1 MPIVDRYIS
10 RVRKPV
16 RRKGGERYMLFTLL
30 SFAASVALTRLFL
43 EITGYPQIGGGELHI
58 AHVLWGGLLLF
69 GAALLPLIFANR
81 WVYVV
86 GSLLAGAGVGL
97 FIDEVGKFITSSND
111 YFHPI
116 AAPIVYVFFLLTVM
130 IYLQVRRPA
139 AREVRDELYLALDG
153 LQEVLDRDLEPSERL
168 ALKLRLRKIADSDQY
183 PDLARLAESLLEYL
197 TSEELRIAPET
208 TSTLE
213 QLVDQLGQFETRWI
227 TRRRLKAV
235 LAGGLAALGI
245 LALWN
250 LVVLLLA
257 TRDPS
262 SLENMITELVAGGKV
277 ASITGM
283 FWFSTQVALDGLVG
297 LLLVVSA
304 GLLIINKDREGV
316 ALGYVGLLLSL
327 AVVNLVVFYFEQFS
341 TILSALVQFLLL
353 LGVML
358 YRRRYLAD
366 STHLGA
372 EIVERG
378 GKGY

>member
-16 RRKGGERYMLFTLL
+16 RREGSERYLLFTLL

-43 EITGYPQIGGGELHI
+43 EITGYPQLGGGELHI

-69 GAALLPLIFANR
+69 GAALLPLIFTNR

-97 FIDEVGKFITSSND
+97 FIDEVGKFINQTND
-111 YFHPI
+111 YFHPL
-116 AAPIVYVFFLLTVM
+116 AAPIVYAFFLLTVL

-139 AREVRDELYLALDG
+139 EREARDELYLALDG

-168 ALKLRLRKIADSDQY
+168 ALKFRLRKIADSDQH
-183 PDLARLAESLLEYL
+183 PELARLAESLTEYL
-197 TSEELRIAPET
+197 VSEELRIVPET
-208 TSTLE
+208 TSVLE
-213 QLVDQLGQFETRWI
+213 RLGNKLGQLETRWI
-227 TRRRLKAV
+227 TKRRLKAV
-235 LAGGLAALGI
+235 LAGGLGALGI

-250 LVVLLLA
+250 LAMLLLA

-262 SLENMITELVAGGKV
+262 RLENMITELVTGGQV

-283 FWFSTQVALDGLVG
+283 FWFSARVAVEGFVG
-297 LLLVVSA
+297 LLLVVSG
-304 GLLIINKDREGV
+304 GLFVANKDRSGV
-316 ALGYVGLLLSL
+316 ALGYIGLLLSL
-327 AVVNLVVFYFEQFS
+327 AAVNLMIFYFEQFS
-341 TILSALVQFLLL
+341 TIIPALVQFLLL
-353 LGVML
+353 LGVIF
-358 YRRRYLAD
+358 YRRRYITD
-366 STHLGA
+366 SIYLSA

-378 GKGY
+378 G

>member
-16 RRKGGERYMLFTLL
+16 RREGGERYLLFTLL

-43 EITGYPQIGGGELHI
+43 ELTGYPQIGGGELHI

-81 WVYVV
+81 WIYVV

-139 AREVRDELYLALDG
+139 ARETRDELYLALDG
-153 LQEVLDRDLEPSERL
+153 LQEVLDRDLEPSERQV
-168 ALKLRLRKIADSDQY
+168 LKNRLRKIADDDRH
-183 PDLARLAESLLEYL
+183 PDLARLAEGLLEYL
-197 TSEELRIAPET
+197 ACDEVRLAPE
-208 TSTLE
+208 SHSFLDR
-213 QLVDQLGQFETRWI
+213 LLGSLRQMEKRWI
-227 TRRRLKAV
+227 TERRLKAV

-250 LVVLLLA
+250 LVVLLVV

-262 SLENMITELVAGGKV
+262 RLESMISELVVGGQV

-283 FWFSTQVALDGLVG
+283 FWFSARIAVEGFVG

-304 GLLIINKDREGV
+304 GLLIANKDRSGA
-316 ALGYVGLLLSL
+316 ALGYIGLLLSL

-341 TILSALVQFLLL
+341 TIIPALVQFLIL
-353 LGVML
+353 LGVMY
-358 YRRRYLAD
+358 YRRRYLTA
-366 STHLGA
+366 STYLSA

-378 GKGY
+378 G

>member
-16 RRKGGERYMLFTLL
+16 RREGTERYLLFTLL

-43 EITGYPQIGGGELHI
+43 ELTGYPQIAGGELHI

-97 FIDEVGKFITSSND
+97 FIDEVGKFITQSND
-111 YFHPI
+111 YFHPV
-116 AAPIVYVFFLLTVM
+116 AAPIVYAFFLLTVM

-139 AREVRDELYLALDG
+139 EREARDELYLALDG

-168 ALKLRLRKIADSDQY
+168 ALKFRLRKIADDDQH

-197 TSEELRIAPET
+197 ACEELRIAPET

-213 QLVDQLGQFETRWI
+213 RWMDKLGQVETRWI

-235 LAGGLAALGI
+235 LAGGLAALGL

-250 LVVLLLA
+250 LVMLLLA

-262 SLENMITELVAGGKV
+262 RLESMITELVVGGQV

-283 FWFSTQVALDGLVG
+283 FWFSARVAVEGFVG

-304 GLLIINKDREGV
+304 GLFITNKDRSG
-316 ALGYVGLLLSL
+316 AAMGYIGLLLSL
-327 AVVNLVVFYFEQFS
+327 AAVNLMIFYFEQFS
-341 TILSALVQFLLL
+341 TIFPALVQFLLL
-353 LGVML
+353 LGVMY
-358 YRRRYLAD
+358 YRRRYLRD
-366 STHLGA
+366 SIYLST
-372 EIVERG
+372 EVVERG
-378 GKGY
+378 G

>member
-1 MPIVDRYIS
+1 MNRYIS

-16 RRKGGERYMLFTLL
+16 RREGGERYLLFTLL

-43 EITGYPQIGGGELHI
+43 ELTGYPQIGGGELHI

-69 GAALLPLIFANR
+69 VAALLPLIFANR

-97 FIDEVGKFITSSND
+97 FIDEVGKFITQTND
-111 YFHPI
+111 YFHPA
-116 AAPIVYVFFLLTVM
+116 AAPIVYAFFLLTVL

-139 AREVRDELYLALDG
+139 ARQARDELYCALDG

-168 ALKLRLRKIADSDQY
+168 ALKFRLRKIADDDQH
-183 PDLARLAESLLEYL
+183 PDLARLAESLLKYL
-197 TSEELRIAPET
+197 AYEELRIAPET

-213 QLVDQLGQFETRWI
+213 RLVDKLGQLEIRWI
-227 TRRRLKAV
+227 KRGRLKAV
-235 LAGGLAALGI
+235 LSGGLAALGL

-262 SLENMITELVAGGKV
+262 RLENMITELVVGGQV

-283 FWFSTQVALDGLVG
+283 FWFSVRVALEGFVG
-297 LLLVVSA
+297 LLLVVSS
-304 GLLIINKDREGV
+304 GLLIANHDRRGTD
-316 ALGYVGLLLSL
+316 LGYIGLLLSL
-327 AVVNLVVFYFEQFS
+327 AAVNLMIFYFEQFS
-341 TILSALVQFLLL
+341 TIIPALVQFLLL
-353 LGVML
+353 LGVMY
-358 YRRRYLAD
+358 YRRRYLLP
-366 STHLGA
+366 STDLT
-372 EIVERG
+372 EIAERG
-378 GKGY
+378 GQVVNNKS

>member
-16 RRKGGERYMLFTLL
+16 RRERGERYLLLTLL

-43 EITGYPQIGGGELHI
+43 ELTGYPQIGGGELHI

-69 GAALLPLIFANR
+69 SAALLPLIFANR

-97 FIDEVGKFITSSND
+97 FIDEVGKFITQTND
-111 YFHPI
+111 YFHPA
-116 AAPIVYVFFLLTVM
+116 AAPIVYAFFLLTVL

-139 AREVRDELYLALDG
+139 AREARDELYIALDG

-168 ALKLRLRKIADSDQY
+168 ALKSRLRKIADSDQY

-197 TSEELRIAPET
+197 ASEELRIAPE
-208 TSTLE
+208 SSSALE
-213 QLVDQLGQFETRWI
+213 RLLGNLRQWEIHWI
-227 TRRRLKAV
+227 SKRRLKAV

-250 LVVLLLA
+250 LVVLLFV

-262 SLENMITELVAGGKV
+262 RLESMITELVVGGQV
-277 ASITGM
+277 ASVTGM
-283 FWFSTQVALDGLVG
+283 FWFSARVALEGFVG
-297 LLLVVSA
+297 LLLLVSA
-304 GLLIINKDREGV
+304 GLLIANKDRSGA
-316 ALGYVGLLLSL
+316 ALGYIGLLLSL
-327 AVVNLVVFYFEQFS
+327 AAVNLMIFYFEQFS
-341 TILSALVQFLLL
+341 TIIPALVQFLLL
-353 LGVML
+353 LGVMF
-358 YRRRYLAD
+358 YRRRYLTD
-366 STHLGA
+366 SIYLSA

-378 GKGY
+378 G

>member
-16 RRKGGERYMLFTLL
+16 RREGGERYLLLTLL

-43 EITGYPQIGGGELHI
+43 EFTGYPQIEGKELHI

-81 WVYVV
+81 WVYIV

-97 FIDEVGKFITSSND
+97 FIDEVGKFITQTND
-111 YFHPI
+111 YFHPA
-116 AAPIVYVFFLLTVM
+116 AAPIVYAFFLLTVL

-139 AREVRDELYLALDG
+139 AREARDELYRALDG

-168 ALKLRLRKIADSDQY
+168 ALKFRLSKIADSDQH

-197 TSEELRIAPET
+197 AFEELRVAPE
-208 TSTLE
+208 SSSVLE
-213 QLVDQLGQFETRWI
+213 RLLGNLRQLEIRWI
-227 TRRRLKAV
+227 SKRRLKAV
-235 LAGGLAALGI
+235 LAGGLAALGLI
-245 LALWN
+245 ALWN
-250 LVVLLLA
+250 LVGLLLA

-262 SLENMITELVAGGKV
+262 RLENMITELVVGGKV

-283 FWFSTQVALDGLVG
+283 FWFSARVAVEGFVG

-304 GLLIINKDREGV
+304 GLFIANKDRSGA

-327 AVVNLVVFYFEQFS
+327 AVVNLVIFYFEQFS
-341 TILSALVQFLLL
+341 TIIPALVQFLLL
-353 LGVML
+353 LGVMY
-358 YRRRYLAD
+358 YRRRYLTA
-366 STHLGA
+366 STFLSA
-372 EIVERG
+372 EVVERG
-378 GKGY
+378 E

>member
-16 RRKGGERYMLFTLL
+16 RREGGERYMLFTLL

-86 GSLLAGAGVGL
+86 GSLLAGTGVGL
-97 FIDEVGKFITSSND
+97 FIDEIGKFITQTND
-111 YFHPI
+111 YFHPA
-116 AAPIVYVFFLLTVM
+116 AAPIVYAFFLLTVL

-168 ALKLRLRKIADSDQY
+168 ALKSRLRKIADSDQY

-197 TSEELRIAPET
+197 ACEEIRIAPET

-213 QLVDQLGQFETRWI
+213 QWADKLGQLETRWI

-235 LAGGLAALGI
+235 LTGGLAALGI

-257 TRDPS
+257 TRDP
-262 SLENMITELVAGGKV
+262 LRMENMITELVVGGKV

-304 GLLIINKDREGV
+304 GLLIVNKDREGV

-341 TILSALVQFLLL
+341 TIIPALVQFLLL
-353 LGVML
+353 LGVMF
-358 YRRRYLAD
+358 YRRRYLSG
-366 STHLGA
+366 STYLGA
-372 EIVERG
+372 EIGGRG
-378 GKGY
+378 E

>member
-16 RRKGGERYMLFTLL
+16 RREGGERYLLLTLL

-43 EITGYPQIGGGELHI
+43 ELTGYPQIEGEELHI

-81 WVYVV
+81 WVYIV

-97 FIDEVGKFITSSND
+97 FIDEVGKFITKTND
-111 YFHPI
+111 YFHPA
-116 AAPIVYVFFLLTVM
+116 AAPIVYAFFLLTVL

-139 AREVRDELYLALDG
+139 AREARDELYRALDG

-168 ALKLRLRKIADSDQY
+168 ALKFRFRKIADSDQH

-197 TSEELRIAPET
+197 ASEELRIAPE
-208 TSTLE
+208 SSSALE
-213 QLVDQLGQFETRWI
+213 RLLGNLRQLEIRWI
-227 TRRRLKAV
+227 SKRRLKAV

-250 LVVLLLA
+250 LVMLLFV

-262 SLENMITELVAGGKV
+262 RLESMITELVVGGQV

-283 FWFSTQVALDGLVG
+283 FWFSARVALEGFVG

-304 GLLIINKDREGV
+304 GLFIANKDRSGA

-327 AVVNLVVFYFEQFS
+327 AVVNLVIFYFEQFS
-341 TILSALVQFLLL
+341 TIIPALVQFLLL
-353 LGVML
+353 LGVMY
-358 YRRRYLAD
+358 YRRRYIAT
-366 STHLGA
+366 STYLSA
-372 EIVERG
+372 EVVERG
-378 GKGY
+378 G